1 MNNNL
6 FQLGD
11 LITIKHGFAFKGEY
25 FSEKP
30 THYQLVTPG
39 NFAIGG
45 GFQLGKGKFYSGP
58 IPEDYILQTND
69 LIVTMTDLSKQAD
82 TLGFAAKVPKTEG
95 TTWLH
100 NQRIGLV
107 QVKKDSKLLPEY
119 LYYLM
124 RSNRYRQNIVA
135 SATGS
140 TVKHTSPDRIYAYKF
155 NLPSMDE
162 QNRIASILASLDERI
177 ILLREANFTLE
188 AIAQTLFKSWFI
200 DFDPV
205 HAKAERREPEGMD
218 AETAALFPDSFE
230 ESELGFIPKGWR
242 VGILDDIAKTVG
254 GQKQTKDF
262 NSDVNYVGL
271 EHMPRNSLGLFEWST
286 AEGLASAK
294 SCFALGDILF
304 GKLRPYF
311 HKVVIA
317 PFDGVCSTDIL
328 VCQSKKISF
337 YGIVL
342 MHLFSNS
349 LINYASRLSNG
360 AKMPRINWKDLA
372 KYPII
377 LPPEQVAESF
387 SISIQPLLDRMKEN
401 TQQAK
406 VLASLRDI
414 LLPRLI
420 SGQLCLSREEAKV
433 TQ

>member
-1 MNNNL
+1 MMN
-6 FQLGD
+6 F
-11 LITIKHGFAFKGEY
+11 EW
-25 FSEKP
+25 KP
-30 THYQLVTPG
+30 FTELL
-39 NFAIGG
+39 FAIVDNR
-45 GFQLGKGKFYSGP
+45 GKTCPISESGLP
-58 IPEDYILQTND
+58 LIATNCVNGVDLYPSYDTNRYVSEETYRNWFRGHPKPGDILFVCKGSPGRTNWVPDPVNFCIAQDMVAVRPDATKIYPKYLFAVLRSSVVQSQINNMHVGTMIPHFKKGDFDKLKIP
-69 LIVTMTDLSKQAD
+69 V
-82 TLGFAAKVPKTEG
+82 VPKYD
-95 TTWLH
+95 
-100 NQRIGLV
+100 QIYIG
-107 QVKKDSKLLPEY
+107 D
-119 LYYLM
+119 YYFTL
-124 RSNRYRQNIVA
+124 S
-135 SATGS
+135 
-140 TVKHTSPDRIYAYKF
+140 
-155 NLPSMDE
+155 
-162 QNRIASILASLDERI
+162 ERI
-177 ILLREANFTLE
+177 TLLREINSTLE
-188 AIAQTLFKSWFI
+188 SIAQALFKSWFI

-205 HAKAERREPEGMD
+205 HAKAEGREPDGMD

-230 ESELGFIPKGWR
+230 ESELGLIPKGWG
-242 VGILDDIAKTVG
+242 VGILDDIAKAVG

-262 NSDVNYVGL
+262 NTDVNYVGL
-271 EHMPRNSLGLFEWST
+271 EHMPRNSLGLFEWGT

-328 VCQSKKISF
+328 VCQSKKITF

-377 LPPEQVAESF
+377 LPPEQVAESY
-387 SISIQPLLDRMKEN
+387 SISIQPLLECMKEN

-406 VLASLRDI
+406 VLATLRDI

-420 SGQLCLSREEAKV
+420 SGQLCLSKEEAKV
-433 TQ
+433 LQHG

>member
-1 MNNNL
+1 MNSEWGEYE
-6 FQLGD
+6 LGD
-11 LITIKHGFAFKGEY
+11 IGKIVTGKTPPSKISDLFG
-25 FSEKP
+25 SEIP
-30 THYQLVTPG
+30 FVTPSDMDNRKWIDLTG
-39 NFAIGG
+39 RYLSQKGADLLRTNKVPSKAVAVSCIGSDM
-45 GFQLGKGKFYSGP
+45 GKARLLKRESVTNQQINTIVVDMKKFDPEFIYYNLLVRQEELKHIASGSATP
-58 IPEDYILQTND
+58 I
-69 LIVTMTDLSKQAD
+69 LSKSHFSKIKIKCPNLSTQKKCARVLSIID
-82 TLGFAAKVPKTEG
+82 DKISL
-95 TTWLH
+95 LH
-100 NQRIGLV
+100 ETN
-107 QVKKDSKLLPEY
+107 S
-119 LYYLM
+119 
-124 RSNRYRQNIVA
+124 
-135 SATGS
+135 
-140 TVKHTSPDRIYAYKF
+140 
-155 NLPSMDE
+155 
-162 QNRIASILASLDERI
+162 
-177 ILLREANFTLE
+177 TLE
-188 AIAQTLFKSWFI
+188 SIAQALFKSWFI

-205 HAKAERREPEGMD
+205 HAKAEGREPEGMD

-254 GQKQTKDF
+254 GQKQAKDF

-337 YGIVL
+337 YSIVL

-420 SGQLCLSREEAKV
+420 SGQLCLSKEEAKV
-433 TQ
+433 TQYESY